1 MVYPQR
7 PAEKTYNEL
16 VEIVTKHYN
25 PTPSVTIQRYKFNS
39 RKRGK
44 DESISDYVAALSKLS
59 EFCLFGERLNDI
71 LRDRL
76 ILGVNHKKLQHRLLS
91 EPDVTF
97 AKSLQ
102 IARTMEAAEKNTQ
115 QLKIQQETRKAQ
127 GRLLFE
133 VPHQRNETVHHHNHE
148 SHDVTGVEGTTPSR
162 KICSAEKNCSAEK
175 MGITTKKKYW
185 SHTAQIRE
193 ALLYN

>member
-1 MVYPQR
+1 MYPQR

-25 PTPSVTIQRYKFNS
+25 PTSSVTLQRYKFNS

-44 DESISDYVAALSKLS
+44 DEFISDYVAALRKLS

-71 LRDRL
+71 LLRDRL

-115 QLKIQQETRKAQ
+115 QLKIQRETRKAQ

-133 VPHQRNETVHHHNHE
+133 VPHQINEIE
-148 SHDVTGVEGTTPSR
+148 KFSQQK
-162 KICSAEKNCSAEK
+162 KIAQQKIWAQQQ
-175 MGITTKKKYW
+175 KK
-185 SHTAQIRE
+185 SIGPTLPR
-193 ALLYN
+193 